1 MPGSRVSLCSTQIE
15 SSLRPRPAMRYV
27 KKLKKIIR
35 QLYDFY
41 DNSAIRTAGLVAVQ
55 KLLDQPELKVL
66 QPSST
71 RWLSTGNC
79 VVRRKKILGSIISLS
94 RESEERGDATAAG
107 LYEFLSEY
115 QFIATLLLFCDTLPT
130 INRLSKI
137 FQDQDIDYAP
147 LATVVDST
155 KNALSKLRDS
165 DGVNL
170 RDIHLYIEKLI
181 EDGVTVTYNKRNLRG
196 ASSDPDEVKKSFDK
210 NIKLKFVDN
219 LIANLDAQ
227 FTSSDMAAFRIFD
240 PKAFTLALTHDKADE
255 DATAE
260 DEDFDVD
267 KARADYGQAEIKT
280 LADKFGYDQDV
291 DSLIQEWDDFK
302 QYMSDHWMIKSCREV
317 VRAVTGFESK
327 FNVMICLYPGMSW
340 LAEVYRVIPVHT
352 ADVERD
358 FSQMKLIK
366 TYLRNKMNEQTLYS
380 IMRIVI
386 EEPTLKEFT
395 FEEAVKMWAEKKNR
409 RIIK

>member
-130 INRLSKI
+130 INHLTK
-137 FQDQDIDYAP
+137 DISGQRHGLCSP
-147 LATVVDST
+147 GNCHRFHKEHSLEIT
-155 KNALSKLRDS
+155 R
-165 DGVNL
+165 
-170 RDIHLYIEKLI
+170 
-181 EDGVTVTYNKRNLRG
+181 VTR
-196 ASSDPDEVKKSFDK
+196 
-210 NIKLKFVDN
+210 
-219 LIANLDAQ
+219 
-227 FTSSDMAAFRIFD
+227 
-240 PKAFTLALTHDKADE
+240 
-255 DATAE
+255 
-260 DEDFDVD
+260 
-267 KARADYGQAEIKT
+267 
-280 LADKFGYDQDV
+280 
-291 DSLIQEWDDFK
+291 
-302 QYMSDHWMIKSCREV
+302 
-317 VRAVTGFESK
+317 
-327 FNVMICLYPGMSW
+327 
-340 LAEVYRVIPVHT
+340 
-352 ADVERD
+352 
-358 FSQMKLIK
+358 
-366 TYLRNKMNEQTLYS
+366 
-380 IMRIVI
+380 
-386 EEPTLKEFT
+386 
-395 FEEAVKMWAEKKNR
+395 
-409 RIIK
+409 